1 MRRLIAA
8 FAVQEPEFVEPSETT
23 VGIVGIVGIVE
34 FVEFADFLQADPSVL
49 EIPVLRAGPERPMNP
64 KRLALLPA
72 ERSQQQFP

>member
-23 VGIVGIVGIVE
+23 VGIVGIVE

-64 KRLALLPA
+64 KRLLLCPA

>member
-23 VGIVGIVGIVE
+23 VGIVGIVE

-64 KRLALLPA
+64 KRLL
-72 ERSQQQFP
+72 F

>member
-23 VGIVGIVGIVE
+23 VGIVE
-34 FVEFADFLQADPSVL
+34 FVEFADLLQADPSVL

>member
-23 VGIVGIVGIVE
+23 VGIVGIVE